1 MKLVMGLKSSLRMRA
16 SLVTSQGGT
25 STAHEVRVLCNCDDI
40 EHCRMEIYVSDIRI
54 VEAQLRVHEVLSAD

>member
-1 MKLVMGLKSSLRMRA
+1 M
-16 SLVTSQGGT
+16 VTNQGGT

-54 VEAQLRVHEVLSAD
+54 AAAQLRAVNAVLEVLSAD